1 MKFFAIGY
9 FFWLGWMARKT
20 GIDEKIFRK
29 IEITFDALAARAGE
43 EFGAAF
49 RETAGIAPIP
59 LPPPPGRP
67 VTDVN
72 LPPGM

>member
-1 MKFFAIGY
+1 MKLFGLAY
-9 FFWLGWMARKT
+9 FFWLGYMARKT

-49 RETAGIAPIP
+49 RDTAGIAPIP
-59 LPPPPGRP
+59 LPPAPGRP

-72 LPPGM
+72 LPGM